1 MTGASNRRMKK
12 EFSVNYLPISLS
24 VRMSAMVADPPISRN
39 GLIHFSFTTSFTGFH
54 GILMI

>member
-1 MTGASNRRMKK
+1 MKK